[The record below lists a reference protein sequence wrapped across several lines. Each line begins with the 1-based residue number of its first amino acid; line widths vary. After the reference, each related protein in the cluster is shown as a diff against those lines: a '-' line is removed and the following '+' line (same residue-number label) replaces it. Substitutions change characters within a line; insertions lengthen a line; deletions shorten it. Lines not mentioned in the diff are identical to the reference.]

1 MCIFT
6 SPASGGAKGKCT
18 QTAGYVSQAE
28 IRDIIMNNP
37 SARTSYDGSTKSN
50 VVVYDSTE

>member
-37 SARTSYDGSTKSN
+37 SARTSYDGSTKGN